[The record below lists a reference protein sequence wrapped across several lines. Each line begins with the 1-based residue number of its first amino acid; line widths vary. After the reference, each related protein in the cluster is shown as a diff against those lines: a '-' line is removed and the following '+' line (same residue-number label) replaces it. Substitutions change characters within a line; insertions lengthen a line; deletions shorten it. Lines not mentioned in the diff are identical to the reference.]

1 VATRPKLIIIRGP
14 SGAGKSTIARAVV
27 DASSTPT
34 ALVQRDHYMLMFNE
48 AARFS
53 IDQEVIELVILTC
66 LERSVDVVFEGN
78 FRVDTH
84 RDLLGRLFTAH
95 PEENYIF
102 YVDVSLEE
110 SLRRHASRSQIISE
124 DKMRELHPLATPLGD
139 PREILISDDTPL
151 DAAVRLVLDRSGLPR
166 APSRGEVQPGRWRM

>member
-1 VATRPKLIIIRGP
+1 MATSPKLIIIRGP

-34 ALVQRDHYMLMFNE
+34 ALVQRDHYMFMFNE
-48 AARFS
+48 AGRFT
-53 IDQEVIELVILTC
+53 IDQELIERDILTC

-78 FRVDTH
+78 FKVDTH

-110 SLRRHASRSQIISE
+110 SLRRHASRTQIISE
-124 DKMRELHPLATPLGD
+124 DKMRELHPLATPLGH
-139 PREILISDDTPL
+139 PQEVLISEATSL
-151 DAAVRLVLDRSGLPR
+151 DAAVQLVLDTSGLQST
-166 APSRGEVQPGRWRM
+166 PS